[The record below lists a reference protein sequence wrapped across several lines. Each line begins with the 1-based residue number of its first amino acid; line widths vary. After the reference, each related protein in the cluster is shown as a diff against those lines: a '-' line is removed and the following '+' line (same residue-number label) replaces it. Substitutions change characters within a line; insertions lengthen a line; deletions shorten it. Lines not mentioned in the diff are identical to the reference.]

1 MSLLIRLCK
10 GAYFMEKNQKSA
22 LLFGLLTV
30 LLWSTVASAFK
41 LTLRYFDPIQ
51 LLLYASITSF
61 FVLLVILFF
70 QKKIKLL
77 FTCKARDYMLMTL
90 LGLVNP
96 FMYYLILFKAYDLL
110 PAQEAQP
117 INYTWALT
125 LSYLSVIILKH
136 SLRKQDV
143 AAGILCYIGIVV
155 IVTHGDI
162 SNFSFSNL
170 YGVLLALLSTLLW
183 AFYWLYNTKL
193 SVDPIVG
200 LFFNF
205 AIALPLIFIW
215 ALFFSEPFALNVY
228 GVLGSIYVGIFEMGL
243 TFVLWLKA
251 MKLSTNAS
259 QVANLIFI
267 SPFISLL
274 LIALIVG
281 ETILFSTFIGLLFII
296 IGLLV
301 QQIKEKEER

>member
-1 MSLLIRLCK
+1 
-10 GAYFMEKNQKSA
+10 MEKNQKLA

-61 FVLLVILFF
+61 LVLFGILFL
-70 QKKIKLL
+70 QNKIKLL
-77 FTCKARDYMLMTL
+77 FTCKPRDYMIMTF
-90 LGLVNP
+90 LGLINP
-96 FMYYLILFKAYDLL
+96 FLYYLILFKAYDLL

-143 AAGILCYIGIVV
+143 LAGILCYMGIIV

-162 SNFSFSNL
+162 NNFAFSNL
-170 YGVLLALLSTLLW
+170 YGVLLALLSTVLW
-183 AFYWLYNTKL
+183 ALYWLYNTKL
-193 SVDPIVG
+193 SVDPVVG

-205 AIALPLIFIW
+205 AIALPFIFIW
-215 ALFFSEPFALNVY
+215 ALFFSEPFAANMY
-228 GVLGSIYVGIFEMGL
+228 GIFGSIYVGIFEMGL

-281 ETILFSTFIGLLFII
+281 EAILFSTFIGLLFII

-301 QQIKEKEER
+301 QQMKKKEER

>member
-1 MSLLIRLCK
+1 MI
-10 GAYFMEKNQKSA
+10 
-22 LLFGLLTV
+22 
-30 LLWSTVASAFK
+30 
-41 LTLRYFDPIQ
+41 
-51 LLLYASITSF
+51 
-61 FVLLVILFF
+61 
-70 QKKIKLL
+70 
-77 FTCKARDYMLMTL
+77 MTF
-90 LGLVNP
+90 LGLINP
-96 FMYYLILFKAYDLL
+96 FLYYLILFKAYDLL

-143 AAGILCYIGIVV
+143 LAGILCYVGIIV

-162 SNFSFSNL
+162 NNFAFSNL
-170 YGVLLALLSTLLW
+170 YGVLLALLSTVLW
-183 AFYWLYNTKL
+183 ALYWLYNTKL
-193 SVDPIVG
+193 SVDPVVG

-205 AIALPLIFIW
+205 AIALPFIFIW
-215 ALFFSEPFALNVY
+215 AFFFSDPFAINVY
-228 GVLGSIYVGIFEMGL
+228 GIFGSIYVGIFEMGL

-281 ETILFSTFIGLLFII
+281 EAILFSTFIGLFFII

-301 QQIKEKEER
+301 QQMKKKEER